1 MKALRF
7 CGIAVLSGL
16 LIGALVGWHYGRTV
30 TQGQLIWEEMLAGAE
45 YGRLALLQ
53 YDQADP
59 EHARQAL
66 LSDTNFSKSMTKL
79 PSAQGDKALLI
90 DVGRNYLRLA
100 AIEELAGNRSLSH
113 QYVLDAQESFRSMG
127 RDIPEEKLNQE
138 VAKITAL
145 ARPSS
150 PPS

>member
-1 MKALRF
+1 MRALRF
-7 CGIAVLSGL
+7 YGLAVFSGL
-16 LIGALVGWHYGRTV
+16 LIGALLGWHYGRVV
-30 TQGQLIWEEMLAGAE
+30 TQGQLVWEEMLAGAE

-53 YDQADP
+53 YDQADA

-66 LSDTNFSKSMTKL
+66 LSDTNFAKSVSRL
-79 PSAQGDKALLI
+79 PSAQWDKAPLI
-90 DVGRNYLRLA
+90 DTGRNYLRLA
-100 AIEELAGNRSLSH
+100 AIEELAGNASLSH
-113 QYVLDAQESFRSMG
+113 QYVLDAQESFRSAG

-145 ARPSS
+145 ARKTS

>member
-1 MKALRF
+1 MKTLKF
-7 CGIAVLSGL
+7 CGIAVSSGL
-16 LIGALVGWHYGRTV
+16 LVGVLVGWHFGRTI
-30 TQGQLIWEEMLAGAE
+30 TDGRLMWEEMLAGA
-45 YGRLALLQ
+45 GHGQLALLQ

-90 DVGRNYLRLA
+90 DTGRNYLRLA
-100 AIEELAGNRSLSH
+100 ALEQLAGNASLSH
-113 QYVLDAQESFRSMG
+113 QYVLNAQESFRSMG

-138 VAKITAL
+138 VAKITAR
-145 ARPSS
+145 AQPNG

>member
-1 MKALRF
+1 MKTLKL
-7 CGIAVLSGL
+7 CGLAVLSGL
-16 LIGALVGWHYGRTV
+16 LIGVFVGWHFGRTI
-30 TQGQLIWEEMLAGAE
+30 TDGRLIWEEMFAGA
-45 YGRLALLQ
+45 GHGQLALLQ

-66 LSDTNFSKSMTKL
+66 LSDTNFSKSIAKL

-90 DVGRNYLRLA
+90 DTGRNYLRLA
-100 AIEELAGNRSLSH
+100 ALEQLAGNNSLSH
-113 QYVLDAQESFRSMG
+113 QYVLNAQESFRSMG

-138 VAKITAL
+138 VAKITAR
-145 ARPSS
+145 AQQNV

>member
-7 CGIAVLSGL
+7 YGIAVVSGL
-16 LIGALVGWHYGRTV
+16 LIGTLAGWHYGRII
-30 TQGQLIWEEMLAGAE
+30 TQGQLVLEEMLAGAG
-45 YGRLALLQ
+45 YSQLALLQ

-66 LSDTNFSKSMTKL
+66 LSDTNFSKSMSKL

-90 DVGRNYLRLA
+90 DTGRSYLRLA
-100 AIEELAGNRSLSH
+100 ALEQLAGNTSLSH
-113 QYVLDAQESFRSMG
+113 QYVLNAQESFRSMG

-145 ARPSS
+145 ARPSG

>member
-7 CGIAVLSGL
+7 YAIAVVSGL
-16 LIGALVGWHYGRTV
+16 LIGTLAGWHYGRII
-30 TQGQLIWEEMLAGAE
+30 TQGQFVLEEMLAGA
-45 YGRLALLQ
+45 GHSQLALLQ
-53 YDQADP
+53 YDQADS

-66 LSDTNFSKSMTKL
+66 LSDTNFSKSLAKL

-90 DVGRNYLRLA
+90 DTGRNYLRLA
-100 AIEELAGNRSLSH
+100 ALEQLAGNTSLSH
-113 QYVLDAQESFRSMG
+113 QYVHNAQESFRRMG
-127 RDIPEEKLNQE
+127 SDIPEEKLNQE

-145 ARPSS
+145 ARPSG